1 MTRRVAWK
9 YVVRRE
15 NGLVFRAR
23 GASLSPV
30 TNGVRSDPT
39 AWTDDRHKRGLAGE
53 EQAIQYLLSRGW
65 HILAHR
71 FRVGHKEIDLIAR
84 QGNLVAFVE
93 VKARRGTAFGSPLE
107 AVTGA
112 KRRELVK
119 AAARVGGSLRPPRR
133 RLPLRLHRHHR
144 QQVGAP
150 GGRVPTRLAVAR
162 SSVYIRASG
171 KEAPNPCRG
180 HSCRLKREK
189 PRGSPTSARRP

>member
-1 MTRRVAWK
+1 
-9 YVVRRE
+9 VVPHE
-15 NGLVFRAR
+15 NGLAFQAH
-23 GASLSPV
+23 GASLSRV

-39 AWTDDRHKRGLAGE
+39 EWTDDRHKRGLAGE

-84 QGNLVAFVE
+84 QGSLVAFIE

-119 AAARVGGSLRPPRR
+119 AARVWVDRHGRPADVYRFDCIALIDNKLEHLADAFR
-133 RLPLRLHRHHR
+133 
-144 QQVGAP
+144 P
-150 GGRVPTRLAVAR
+150 GWR
-162 SSVYIRASG
+162 
-171 KEAPNPCRG
+171 
-180 HSCRLKREK
+180 
-189 PRGSPTSARRP
+189 

>member
-1 MTRRVAWK
+1 
-9 YVVRRE
+9 
-15 NGLVFRAR
+15 
-23 GASLSPV
+23 V

-39 AWTDDRHKRGLAGE
+39 GWTDDRHKRGLAGE

-71 FRVGHKEIDLIAR
+71 FRVGHKEIDLVAR

-119 AAARVGGSLRPPRR
+119 AARVWVDRHGRPADVYRFDCIALSDNKLEHLADAFR
-133 RLPLRLHRHHR
+133 
-144 QQVGAP
+144 P
-150 GGRVPTRLAVAR
+150 GWR
-162 SSVYIRASG
+162 
-171 KEAPNPCRG
+171 
-180 HSCRLKREK
+180 
-189 PRGSPTSARRP
+189 